1 MDHFRKPFTILQ
13 IAGYTTAERF
23 HNEIENTGIG
33 ADDVRK
39 TRTMARLKILG
50 DQAKESDLF
59 AKTTGEELTIRNKI
73 PSRQPVITD
82 WPEFCSDINKVFHQ
96 VALETNGWN
105 AN

>member
-1 MDHFRKPFTILQ
+1 
-13 IAGYTTAERF
+13 
-23 HNEIENTGIG
+23 
-33 ADDVRK
+33 
-39 TRTMARLKILG
+39 MARLKIPG
-50 DQAKESDLF
+50 DQAKDSDLF
-59 AKTTGEELTIRNKI
+59 AKTTGEELTTQNKI